1 MEYIPE
7 AGDIVISKAGHDTGR
22 AHVVLAYTGGGF
34 ALIADGKRRLVASPK
49 SKNVKHLRKVGI
61 SALKE
66 SIESGGVTDK
76 QIRQAVKEINGGC

>member
-7 AGDIVISKAGHDTGR
+7 AGDIVISKAGHDAGR
-22 AHVVLAYTGGGF
+22 AHIVLAYEGGGY

-49 SKNVKHLRKVGI
+49 SKNVKHLRKVG

-66 SIESGGVTDK
+66 SIEKGSVTDK
-76 QIRQAVKEINGGC
+76 EIRGALKEINGGC